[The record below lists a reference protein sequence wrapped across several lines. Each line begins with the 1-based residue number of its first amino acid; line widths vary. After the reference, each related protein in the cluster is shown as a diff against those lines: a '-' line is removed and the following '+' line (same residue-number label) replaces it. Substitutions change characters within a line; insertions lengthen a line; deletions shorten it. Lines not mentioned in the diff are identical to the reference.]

1 MNMYGTFWA
10 LIPPLVAII
19 LALITKEAYSSLFV
33 GVLIGAF
40 FVVGFPTSADG
51 IGSFLAGTMNTVVND
66 GLIAAIS
73 GTAGIFLFLIILGII
88 VALINKAGGSAAFG
102 RWAEKNIKSRVG
114 AQLATFALGVLIFV
128 DDYFN
133 CLTVG
138 SVMRPITDRS
148 KISRAKLS
156 YLIDAT
162 AAPVCMIA
170 PVSSWAAAVSSVAAD
185 ADTGISG
192 IQLFINLKADTCYG
206 GCMAKKPKIIGSN
219 DIMLSLCQSVASV
232 LTSATGKKTA
242 FVPLIQKISKTVL
255 TPDIG
260 TFVMFTGS
268 FSGMVVINFPKETA
282 MELYKSYLG
291 NMGLPESEMA
301 KNYTQDEVS
310 NSLGELMN
318 QMIGDFT
325 RQVSDELHIRI
336 DQSQPKMLVLPR
348 EVQINISV
356 DLDNPIFGK
365 VTFNTES
372 GNVFYVE
379 LAMDDTTF
387 TAIRDFETK
396 NTESPDDIL
405 EQYKV

>member
-1 MNMYGTFWA
+1 
-10 LIPPLVAII
+10 
-19 LALITKEAYSSLFV
+19 
-33 GVLIGAF
+33 
-40 FVVGFPTSADG
+40 
-51 IGSFLAGTMNTVVND
+51 
-66 GLIAAIS
+66 
-73 GTAGIFLFLIILGII
+73 
-88 VALINKAGGSAAFG
+88 
-102 RWAEKNIKSRVG
+102 
-114 AQLATFALGVLIFV
+114 
-128 DDYFN
+128 
-133 CLTVG
+133 
-138 SVMRPITDRS
+138 
-148 KISRAKLS
+148 
-156 YLIDAT
+156 
-162 AAPVCMIA
+162 
-170 PVSSWAAAVSSVAAD
+170 
-185 ADTGISG
+185 
-192 IQLFINLKADTCYG
+192 
-206 GCMAKKPKIIGSN
+206 MAKKPKIIGSN

>member
-1 MNMYGTFWA
+1 
-10 LIPPLVAII
+10 
-19 LALITKEAYSSLFV
+19 
-33 GVLIGAF
+33 
-40 FVVGFPTSADG
+40 
-51 IGSFLAGTMNTVVND
+51 
-66 GLIAAIS
+66 
-73 GTAGIFLFLIILGII
+73 
-88 VALINKAGGSAAFG
+88 
-102 RWAEKNIKSRVG
+102 
-114 AQLATFALGVLIFV
+114 
-128 DDYFN
+128 
-133 CLTVG
+133 
-138 SVMRPITDRS
+138 
-148 KISRAKLS
+148 
-156 YLIDAT
+156 
-162 AAPVCMIA
+162 
-170 PVSSWAAAVSSVAAD
+170 
-185 ADTGISG
+185 
-192 IQLFINLKADTCYG
+192 
-206 GCMAKKPKIIGSN
+206 MAKKPKIIGSN
-219 DIMLSLCQSVASV
+219 DIMLSLCQSVSTV
-232 LTSATGKKTA
+232 LTSATGTTTN

-282 MELYKSYLG
+282 MEIYKAYLG
-291 NMGLPESEMA
+291 NMGLPENEMA

-318 QMIGDFT
+318 QILGDFT
-325 RQVSDELHIRI
+325 RQVSDQLHIRI

-348 EVQINISV
+348 EVQISISV